1 MTEEQIKKQKV
12 EEEPS
17 KEDLTDEKLSGLNG
31 GMSFNAVKDGLSKT
45 ICIAEDTPKLME

>member
-1 MTEEQIKKQKV
+1 MSEEQDKKQKV

-17 KEDLTDEKLSGLNG
+17 KEDLTDEELSGLDG
-31 GMSFNAVKDGLSKT
+31 GMSFNDVKDGLSKT